1 MTDSKIDALL
11 ALRSE
16 GRLLV
21 GRDRILLLEAVAEHG
36 SITKAAEAVG
46 FSYKTAWDAVTA
58 INNLLPTPAFVTKAG
73 GRKGGGA
80 EITEEGRRLI
90 VAFRRL
96 EEKLGQISATIAE
109 EGLRNLD
116 DLLLWGLAVK
126 VSARNALRCEVSEV
140 RKGPVSVVVKLKVSA
155 ANSITAVVTNGA
167 AAELRLE
174 PGRQA
179 MALVKSSSVMLAP
192 AGAAPALSVRNR
204 IQGTVARRIDSD
216 IGAEV
221 DIDIG
226 EGKTIVSVVTREGA
240 DTAGAR
246 VGEPICALFKAT
258 HVILA
263 AG

>member
-1 MTDSKIDALL
+1 MRDGKIDAQL

-21 GRDRILLLEAVAEHG
+21 GRDRITLLEAVAEHG

-46 FSYKTAWDAVTA
+46 FSYKTAWDAVAA
-58 INNLLPTPAFVTKAG
+58 INNLLPTPAFVTKTG

-80 EITEEGRRLI
+80 EVTEEGRRLI

-96 EEKLGQISATIAE
+96 EDKLARISAVIAE
-109 EGLRNLD
+109 EGLHNLD
-116 DLLLWGLAVK
+116 DLLLWGMAMK

-140 RKGPVSVVVKLKVSA
+140 RAGPVSVVVKLQVSPA
-155 ANSITAVVTNGA
+155 TAITAVVTNGA
-167 AAELRLE
+167 AAELELE

-179 MALVKSSSVMLAP
+179 VALVKSSSVMLAP
-192 AGAAPALSVRNR
+192 VDEVPRLSVRNR
-204 IQGTVARRIDSD
+204 LVGTVVRRLDS
-216 IGAEV
+216 EV
-221 DIDIG
+221 GSEVAIDIG
-226 EGKTIVSVVTREGA
+226 DGKTLISVVTREGA
-240 DTAGAR
+240 DELGATVGSR
-246 VGEPICALFKAT
+246 VCALFKAT